1 MVQQMSVPTE
11 PELRE
16 KQTDSWFRELQNGR
30 VEIMCKT
37 PGYRMRVTAPEG
49 QAWQAVEMFE
59 SWTGLVVQSERR
71 PPRVYA
77 PPRGQMSMTEL
88 QSGGSDGEG

>member
-1 MVQQMSVPTE
+1 MALDNAEYPAV
-11 PELRE
+11 RE
-16 KQTDSWFRELQNGR
+16 KPTDSWFRQLHDGR
-30 VEIMCKT
+30 VEIMCRA
-37 PGYRMRVTAPEG
+37 PGYRIRVSAPEE

-59 SWTGLVVQSERR
+59 KWTGLVVQSERR

-88 QSGGSDGEG
+88 ESGGSDG